1 MRHAFLALGPAQ
13 SPLSAAERPMPRE
26 RAIKMPVAAS
36 ASAHGAHRLGRTVA
50 DAGYG
55 LAYTRRAGLGPVT
68 IQDDPRR
75 DGA

>member
-1 MRHAFLALGPAQ
+1 
-13 SPLSAAERPMPRE
+13 MPRE